1 MIGWAAETILA
12 ISLLFLLVLAIR
24 RPVARYCGAS
34 WAYALWLLPVLR
46 LVTPPL
52 ELLNA
57 TLAEALPPLV
67 VTLGQPAGASAS
79 IASIA
84 GAAVW
89 VSVVV
94 LLWAAGA
101 AAFLVWQAA
110 RYHAFHRQ
118 VEAQTRASYPAEFA
132 GLPVVESRGVDG
144 PLAIGLLRPRILVPF
159 DFLARYGPAEQQLAL
174 HHEWVHHRRG
184 DLWWNLL
191 ALALLAANWFNP
203 LAWIA
208 FRAFRADQELA
219 CDAAVLREQSED
231 RRLAYG
237 TALVKSASRPGLI
250 AACPFNTADQLK
262 RRLKMMTSHRSTR
275 LRSLA
280 GGLIVAGTFGL
291 GLCLSAPTL
300 AQEGAGEQRTE
311 RRIVIREIATGDK
324 AGLPKDLSELTSK
337 CPEAQRLHSDVR
349 SGDATNEHRTRIIVC
364 SKDGTAPTAQTREK
378 LLAALERAQA
388 DIGGSD
394 NLSPERRAK
403 VVEAI
408 RQEME
413 RVRSGAK

>member
-1 MIGWAAETILA
+1 MIAWAAETILA
-12 ISLLFLLVLAIR
+12 MSLLLLLVLAIR
-24 RPVARYCGAS
+24 RPVAEHCGAG

-52 ELLNA
+52 ELLS
-57 TLAEALPPLV
+57 TDLAEALPPLV
-67 VTLGQPAGASAS
+67 VTLGGAAGASGATAS
-79 IASIA
+79 TSDALASA
-84 GAAVW
+84 PVL
-89 VSVVV
+89 VS
-94 LLWAAGA
+94 LWAAGA
-101 AAFLVWQAA
+101 VAFILWQAA
-110 RYHAFHRQ
+110 RYLAFHRH
-118 VEAQTRASYPAEFA
+118 VEAETRASYPGEFA

-159 DFLARYGPAEQQLAL
+159 DFLARYGAVEQQLAL

-250 AACPFNTADQLK
+250 AACPLNTADQLK
-262 RRLKMMTSHRSTR
+262 RRLKMMTTHRTTR
-275 LRSLA
+275 LRSLG
-280 GGLIVAGTFGL
+280 GGLIVAGTFAT

-300 AQEGAGEQRTE
+300 AQEATE
-311 RRIVIREIATGDK
+311 PVKERKIFIREIGKGDK
-324 AGLPKDLSELTSK
+324 AGLPADIRELAGK
-337 CPEAQRLHSDVR
+337 CPEAQKLESDVR
-349 SGDATNEHRTRIIVC
+349 SGEAGKGEHRTRIIVC

-388 DIGGSD
+388 DIGGSSD
-394 NLSPERRAK
+394 LSPERRAK
-403 VVEAI
+403 VVEAL

-413 RVRSGAK
+413 RVRGGGK